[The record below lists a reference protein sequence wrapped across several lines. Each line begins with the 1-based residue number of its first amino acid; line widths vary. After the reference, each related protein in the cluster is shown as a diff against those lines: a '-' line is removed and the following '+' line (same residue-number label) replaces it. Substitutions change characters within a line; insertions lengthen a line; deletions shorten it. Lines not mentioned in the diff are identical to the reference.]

1 MGGEWVSSERIWN
14 NSQKFIVRH
23 TPHTPLLYE
32 GTDSNSDFPSIV
44 CSVAH
49 YGERVSF
56 QLVVVIYAWQLIHN
70 DNGSIRQALIVWQV
84 QVLPLI
90 SPDSN
95 QLYYTILNSAPK
107 YVLYHAANPL
117 YLEATHW
124 DDLPNQARTNFLDL
138 HDSSLNFHKTTQQSC
153 AMALFGTNL
162 DAIQSACE
170 YLMIFQPAAKVLRA
184 LFTLSCTGCDVYMCD
199 FHCEQRWEHWTVTA
213 KHGVSNVKDQV
224 LTQLRRIARQQ
235 QLTLMP
241 WSISRPV
248 HHGTITSVCSSGL
261 RRNGSHSIRW
271 VPFYVVSWYVMLATE
286 LENLCFA
293 DYASLHD
300 NVNTASCGSND
311 ANEQNDNN
319 PDAALWICLKRSTS
333 R

>member
-224 LTQLRRIARQQ
+224 LTQLRRIAHAPTAAAYADAVEHFTSSAPWNNHKRLQQ
-235 QLTLMP
+235 WFEKKWLTQHKVGALLCRFVIRHACNWTWKFMFC
-241 WSISRPV
+241 WLC
-248 HHGTITSVCSSGL
+248 ITS
-261 RRNGSHSIRW
+261 R
-271 VPFYVVSWYVMLATE
+271 
-286 LENLCFA
+286 
-293 DYASLHD
+293 
-300 NVNTASCGSND
+300 
-311 ANEQNDNN
+311 
-319 PDAALWICLKRSTS
+319 
-333 R
+333 